1 MEKHNYIGKTKE
13 EAIQVAKEDLQ
24 EIESNLIIK
33 ELETTKGGLF
43 KSKKVEIEVIEKREI
58 VKDIKE
64 FLIKLLRA
72 MGYTV
77 KIEVKNK
84 EEIPK
89 YIIFSDN
96 DALLIGKNG
105 KNLKA
110 LSTIVNGY
118 LNAELGKSYKFMIDV
133 NEYKEKRE
141 KTLERLAKN
150 IAREVAQTK
159 VEAKLDSMNSYERRI
174 IHNILTNNKKVYTE
188 SEGEEPNRY
197 IVIKPKEEG
206 KSEKKTDLEN

>member
-1 MEKHNYIGKTKE
+1 MEKHRYVGKTKE
-13 EAIQVAKEDLQ
+13 EAINLAKEELQ
-24 EIESNLIIK
+24 EVEENLFIK
-33 ELETTKGGLF
+33 EIEVTQGGLF
-43 KSKKVEIEVIEKREI
+43 KKGKVEIEVIEKREVI
-58 VKDIKE
+58 KDIKNY
-64 FLIKLLRA
+64 LLKLLKD

-77 KIEVKNK
+77 NIEVKNK
-84 EEIPK
+84 EDVPK

-105 KNLKA
+105 KNLKS
-110 LSTIVNGY
+110 LSTIVSQY
-118 LNAELGKSYKFMIDV
+118 LNTELGKNYKFIIDV

-141 KTLERLAKN
+141 QALERLAKR

-174 IHNILTNNKKVYTE
+174 IHNTLTNNKKVYTE

-197 IVIKPKEEG
+197 VVIKPKE
-206 KSEKKTDLEN
+206 D